1 MKKILLIIVFI
12 GAYLLVNAQY
22 NTGIKLEPLLKTDST
37 SIGQKIQYPSFANA
51 EVSIYKI
58 TIPAGTSTGW
68 HFHTFPVFAFVEK
81 GTLTVEVKG
90 HKTLTFSQGQSFSEV
105 INILHNGT
113 NHGTEDVVLFAVFLG
128 EKGKPLSVH

>member
-1 MKKILLIIVFI
+1 MKKNLLFIILACVCLF
-12 GAYLLVNAQY
+12 ANAQY
-22 NTGIKLEPLLKTDST
+22 NSGIKLEPLLKTDTT
-37 SIGQKIQYPSFANA
+37 SIGQKIQYPTFANA

-68 HFHTFPVFAFVEK
+68 HYHTFPVFAYVEK
-81 GTLTVEVKG
+81 GSLTVEVKN
-90 HKTLTFSQGQSFSEV
+90 HKTLTFTQGQSFSEV
-105 INILHNGT
+105 INVLHNGT